1 MFTYGCS
8 DIGGRKPRRE
18 PTVLTTSLIMMRILP
33 HSRRLRLAVAVV
45 AGLMVAFA
53 VTQALAYG
61 RVAPGTM
68 AARTP
73 LGWAS
78 TGTATS
84 RLRASIAR
92 SGLLVAHLQTP
103 TGTLA
108 IPLSRLGITI
118 NVTATVQVAARQGRL
133 GSSLLPLW
141 FAPGGQVPAVVR
153 VDVMRYQGALATIAA
168 TVDRPA
174 RDAGL
179 RLDGKT
185 LVVSPSRN
193 GLAVDSVG
201 LEREIVAQISAWQP
215 FVGPVPTMVVA
226 PQVTTAMAQQRADLA
241 RLYLSQPLTLRYR
254 ASVRTLTP
262 AQMAPMLSVNTGVDA
277 AQQPLTFQN
286 ARAER
291 VLHRLLAGFQT
302 PVANAQVSVVGKQVL
317 VSQSHPGF
325 LVDMPALVAELD
337 AAVSAGGLRDVFVPM
352 VTVAPTLSTSEVNA
366 MGMNG
371 LGSEFTTYFTSPS
384 ARATNIALAA
394 RLVDG
399 TVVEPG
405 QVFSLNHV
413 MGPRTVNRG
422 FDFAPV
428 IAAGN
433 VLRPGV
439 GGGICQFA
447 TTLFN
452 AVFFAGLQVVER
464 QAHSLF
470 IADYPIGRDATVSW
484 GGADFKFRNDTSK
497 PLMIRSWVSG
507 GSLTVVIVG
516 TIGRQVTF
524 TTSPFYDIRPPKSSR
539 THPRVIDDNT
549 LARGVVAWET
559 GADGQ
564 SVKVVRTVTAGGKLL
579 FRDTFVSVYQPRD
592 WIERIGTG

>member
-1 MFTYGCS
+1 
-8 DIGGRKPRRE
+8 
-18 PTVLTTSLIMMRILP
+18 
-33 HSRRLRLAVAVV
+33 
-45 AGLMVAFA
+45 
-53 VTQALAYG
+53 
-61 RVAPGTM
+61 
-68 AARTP
+68 
-73 LGWAS
+73 
-78 TGTATS
+78 
-84 RLRASIAR
+84 
-92 SGLLVAHLQTP
+92 
-103 TGTLA
+103 
-108 IPLSRLGITI
+108 
-118 NVTATVQVAARQGRL
+118 
-133 GSSLLPLW
+133 
-141 FAPGGQVPAVVR
+141 VR
-153 VDVMRYQGALATIAA
+153 VDVTRYQGELASIAA
-168 TVDRPA
+168 TFDRPA

-179 RLDGKT
+179 KLDGKT

-193 GLAVDSVG
+193 GLAVDSVS

-226 PQVTTAMAQQRADLA
+226 PRVTTTMAQQRADLA

-291 VLHRLLAGFQT
+291 ALHRLLAGFET

-337 AAVSAGGLRDVFVPM
+337 TAVSAGGLRDVFVPM

-405 QVFSLNHV
+405 QVFSLNQV

-524 TTSPFYDIRPPKSSR
+524 TTSPFYDIRPPTSSR

>member
-1 MFTYGCS
+1 
-8 DIGGRKPRRE
+8 
-18 PTVLTTSLIMMRILP
+18 MMRVLP
-33 HSRRLRLAVAVV
+33 RSRRLRLTVVLVTVLVV
-45 AGLMVAFA
+45 AFIVI
-53 VTQALAYG
+53 QALAYG
-61 RVAPGTM
+61 RMAPGTM
-68 AARTP
+68 AAKTP
-73 LGWAS
+73 LGWTS
-78 TGTATS
+78 TETATS

-92 SGLLVAHLQTP
+92 SGLLVARLQTSK
-103 TGTLA
+103 GTLA
-108 IPLSRLGITI
+108 IPLNRLGITI
-118 NVTATVQVAARQGRL
+118 DVAATVKAAAHQGRL
-133 GSSLLPLW
+133 GGPLLRLW

-153 VDVMRYQGALATIAA
+153 IDVTRYQSELAALAAN
-168 TVDRPA
+168 VNRPA

-179 RLDGKT
+179 RLDAKT
-185 LVVSPSRN
+185 LVVSPSSD

-201 LEREIVAQISAWQP
+201 LEREIVAQISAWRP
-215 FVGPVPTMVVA
+215 FVGSVPTMVVT
-226 PQVTTAMAQQRADLA
+226 PQVTTTMAQQRADLA

-262 AQMAPMLSVNTGVDA
+262 AQMAPMLSVNTGANA

-286 ARAER
+286 PHAER
-291 VLHRLLAGFQT
+291 ALHHLLAGFET
-302 PVANAQVSVVGKQVL
+302 PVANAQVSVVGKRVE

-325 LVDMPALVAELD
+325 LVDMPVLVADLD
-337 AAVSAGGLRDVFVPM
+337 AAVSTGGLRDVFVPM

-371 LGSEFTTYFTSPS
+371 LGSQFTTYFTSPG

-399 TVVEPG
+399 TIVEPG

-507 GSLTVVIVG
+507 GSLTVVLVG

-524 TTSPFYDIRPPKSSR
+524 TTSPFYDIRPPASSR
-539 THPRVIDDNT
+539 AHPRVIDDNT
-549 LARGVVAWET
+549 LARGVIAWET
-559 GADGQ
+559 GAAGQ
-564 SVKVVRTVTAGGKLL
+564 SVKVVRTVMVGGKLL
-579 FRDTFVSVYQPRD
+579 FRDTFISVYEPRD